1 MATSE
6 AASAAELVKKAD
18 DERLATANA
27 GRMRRVAERG
37 AKAAEQKA
45 EFDLRHVVAARL
57 KLEIDT
63 WLFYTRG
70 TSHAEAR

>member
-27 GRMRRVAERG
+27 ERMRRVAERD
-37 AKAAEQKA
+37 AKAAVHKA
-45 EFDLRHVVAARL
+45 ELDERYAVAARL
-57 KLEIDT
+57 KLEIDVD
-63 WLFYTRG
+63 
-70 TSHAEAR
+70 AKAKC

>member
-6 AASAAELVKKAD
+6 AASAAELVKRAD

-27 GRMRRVAERG
+27 ERMRRVAERG

-45 EFDLRHVVAARL
+45 EFDVRFAVAARL
-57 KLEIDT
+57 SLV
-63 WLFYTRG
+63 
-70 TSHAEAR
+70 

>member
-27 GRMRRVAERG
+27 ERMRRVAERG
-37 AKAAEQKA
+37 AKAA
-45 EFDLRHVVAARL
+45 VVH
-57 KLEIDT
+57 
-63 WLFYTRG
+63 
-70 TSHAEAR
+70 SVH

>member
-18 DERLATANA
+18 DERLTTANA
-27 GRMRRVAERG
+27 ERMRRVAERG

-45 EFDLRHVVAARL
+45 EFDVRYAVAARL
-57 KLEIDT
+57 KLEFEAVD
-63 WLFYTRG
+63 
-70 TSHAEAR
+70 AEERDVQ

>member
-27 GRMRRVAERG
+27 ERMRRVA
-37 AKAAEQKA
+37 
-45 EFDLRHVVAARL
+45 AAR
-57 KLEIDT
+57 
-63 WLFYTRG
+63 TRG
-70 TSHAEAR
+70 CFTNFGNSHRGRQ